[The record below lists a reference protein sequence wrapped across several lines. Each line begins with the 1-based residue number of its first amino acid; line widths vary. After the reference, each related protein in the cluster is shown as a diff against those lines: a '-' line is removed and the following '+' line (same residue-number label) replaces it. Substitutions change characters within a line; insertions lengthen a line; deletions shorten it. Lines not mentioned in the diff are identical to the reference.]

1 MSNTTN
7 NALLIPADLNAACK
21 SVHIP
26 NRDLFEVS
34 KIIGCEYVALVN
46 VLPIIRQGIGMD
58 TDLWVDDCGLLV
70 ERPVLNVRA
79 SIISGQRLYGNAI
92 LTGREMTDEGEAM
105 ADLKF
110 RSCVVEFLNILQ
122 MAAESMVADGD
133 AWTNP
138 LKEEA

>member
-1 MSNTTN
+1 MTNTTN

-70 ERPVLNVRA
+70 ESPVLNVRA

-92 LTGREMTDEGEAM
+92 LTGRVLTEEGATM

-110 RSCVVEFLNILQ
+110 RSCVVEFLNNLQ
-122 MAAESMVADGD
+122 TTAQDWIANGYPTGRVH
-133 AWTNP
+133 
-138 LKEEA
+138 